1 MNLNFDLAKPIYLQ
15 IVDEIKRAIARDE
28 LQAGARL
35 PSIREMAEQTNVN
48 PNTVQRAYQEMERLQ
63 LTETARGQG
72 VFIRNNPSLLLNIRN
87 EMAQN
92 ALQNFLGEMK
102 ALGYKPSEIIAL
114 VAKIQEN
121 IEVVA
126 EDDRQNN

>member
-35 PSIREMAEQTNVN
+35 PSIREMAEQIKVN

-72 VFIRNNPSLLLNIRN
+72 VFVRNNPSLLLNIRDD
-87 EMAQN
+87 MAQE

-102 ALGYKPSEIIAL
+102 ALGYKPSEILTL
-114 VAKIQEN
+114 VAKIEENQEA
-121 IEVVA
+121 VA
-126 EDDRQNN
+126 EDGESND

>member
-35 PSIREMAEQTNVN
+35 PSIREMAEQIKVN

-87 EMAQN
+87 DMAQE
-92 ALQNFLGEMK
+92 ALHNFLGEMK
-102 ALGYKPSEIIAL
+102 ALGYKPSEILTL
-114 VAKIQEN
+114 VAKIEEN
-121 IEVVA
+121 QEVVA
-126 EDDRQNN
+126 EDGRQNN

>member
-1 MNLNFDLAKPIYLQ
+1 MILNFDLAKPIYLQ
-15 IVDEIKRAIARDE
+15 IVDEIKRAIARNE

-35 PSIREMAEQTNVN
+35 PSIREMAEQIKVN

-87 EMAQN
+87 DMAQE
-92 ALQNFLGEMK
+92 ALQNFLAEMK
-102 ALGYKPSEIIAL
+102 ALGYKPSEILTL
-114 VAKIQEN
+114 VAKIEEN
-121 IEVVA
+121 QEVVA
-126 EDDRQNN
+126 EDGESNN